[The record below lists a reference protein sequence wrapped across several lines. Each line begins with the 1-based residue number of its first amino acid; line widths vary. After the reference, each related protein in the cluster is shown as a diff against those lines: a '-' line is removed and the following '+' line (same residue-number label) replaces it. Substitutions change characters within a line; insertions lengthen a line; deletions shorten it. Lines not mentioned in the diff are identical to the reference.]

1 LLLFY
6 GNLWRHRQW
15 GKSRHRF
22 EDRAIR
28 IDDPNRIGVFYR
40 DKRFDLIFIL
50 QDKPDERRD
59 ANIAGHILK
68 SHYAGEL
75 GAHRTHNAS
84 SFVTDVAVK
93 EAQTPIM
100 PEIDAVLLRKYI
112 AYAKRN
118 VYPVMTDE
126 ARERITKF

>member
-50 QDKPDERRD
+50 
-59 ANIAGHILK
+59 
-68 SHYAGEL
+68 
-75 GAHRTHNAS
+75 
-84 SFVTDVAVK
+84 
-93 EAQTPIM
+93 
-100 PEIDAVLLRKYI
+100 VLLECEIIVLNIDVLYRLIESGEQPRVDLREQIRSELKI
-112 AYAKRN
+112 AQRFKTKKGKCEYKDVPKA
-118 VYPVMTDE
+118 E
-126 ARERITKF
+126 SITKG